1 MAVLARMRAWR
12 NGSGA
17 EEVVRGAWDVG
28 VCWARSYGVGLMR
41 CGSPRYGC
49 VLFFSCSPPR
59 RWLLRVAAPAPASVA
74 SCRRRLPRQGIEKGR
89 RHPTRRGHAWP
100 HRGTYIMVGAAA
112 AALSLCAVVAMSRCS
127 PRLPPPPRLHCGG
140 SALLP
145 PLLPPPRPNAAPDTP
160 RAHLL
165 ACTPQPHQPCGASP
179 APPPTQHIHTTQ
191 PAGVRPP
198 APPFPRERRPRRQP
212 HQQPA
217 GSPAWPPAGGG
228 GGGGTD
234 ATGRALL
241 ATRGGGVVAGAD
253 LGPVD
258 HIPDGR
264 QVGHLVVLV
273 LQVKRV
279 LSGEKRAG
287 SQGTDGRE
295 AGRKQQRDRRR
306 TAGWRK
312 TREGT
317 GGCPRGQSASQP
329 RWRPQ
334 PAATA
339 VGCHRAAP
347 TR

>member
-1 MAVLARMRAWR
+1 MGCRCLLGTLVWC
-12 NGSGA
+12 GFD
-17 EEVVRGAWDVG
+17 EVWESTVWLCFVFF
-28 VCWARSYGVGLMR
+28 
-41 CGSPRYGC
+41 
-49 VLFFSCSPPR
+49 LF
-59 RWLLRVAAPAPASVA
+59 ASTPLVA
-74 SCRRRLPRQGIEKGR
+74 SC
-89 RHPTRRGHAWP
+89 
-100 HRGTYIMVGAAA
+100 
-112 AALSLCAVVAMSRCS
+112 SCAR
-127 PRLPPPPRLHCGG
+127 
-140 SALLP
+140 
-145 PLLPPPRPNAAPDTP
+145 
-160 RAHLL
+160 
-165 ACTPQPHQPCGASP
+165 
-179 APPPTQHIHTTQ
+179 
-191 PAGVRPP
+191 AGVCRVVPP
-198 APPFPRERRPRRQP
+198 APPAAGYRERAAAPDETGARVAPQRNV
-212 HQQPA
+212 HH
-217 GSPAWPPAGGG
+217 GGG
-228 GGGGTD
+228 G
-234 ATGRALL
+234 TGRALL

>member
-1 MAVLARMRAWR
+1 MGCRCLLGTLVWC
-12 NGSGA
+12 GFD
-17 EEVVRGAWDVG
+17 EVWESTVWLCFVFF
-28 VCWARSYGVGLMR
+28 
-41 CGSPRYGC
+41 
-49 VLFFSCSPPR
+49 LF
-59 RWLLRVAAPAPASVA
+59 ASTPLVA
-74 SCRRRLPRQGIEKGR
+74 SCSCARAGVCRVVPPAPPAAGYRERAAAPDETGARVAPQRNVHHGGGGGR
-89 RHPTRRGHAWP
+89 RAQPLCGRGNVKVQPPT
-100 HRGTYIMVGAAA
+100 
-112 AALSLCAVVAMSRCS
+112 
-127 PRLPPPPRLHCGG
+127 PPPPRLHCGG

-234 ATGRALL
+234 ATRRALL